1 VIPRLYYKQTV
12 TVLAHTI
19 VYIAKQVLTVT
30 ANATVIVVDRFLN
43 LKWKN
48 NDF

>member
-1 VIPRLYYKQTV
+1 ML
-12 TVLAHTI
+12 
-19 VYIAKQVLTVT
+19 KQVLIAIVLV
-30 ANATVIVVDRFLN
+30 TVIVVDRFLN